1 MDYKDQGTTR
11 LTNQSHTAAVAP
23 KESVGHRQEDRCEG
37 WRFTSRAPLSL
48 CARLRGPECPR
59 RHNPPAVI
67 GKGAQSCASR
77 RLEWGEAVP
86 VEPAH
91 GAP

>member
-1 MDYKDQGTTR
+1 MDG
-11 LTNQSHTAAVAP
+11 NAVEIDEEELWRRWPCRGAGGDAVP
-23 KESVGHRQEDRCEG
+23 CVRR

-48 CARLRGPECPR
+48 RARLRGPVWPR

-86 VEPAH
+86 
-91 GAP
+91 